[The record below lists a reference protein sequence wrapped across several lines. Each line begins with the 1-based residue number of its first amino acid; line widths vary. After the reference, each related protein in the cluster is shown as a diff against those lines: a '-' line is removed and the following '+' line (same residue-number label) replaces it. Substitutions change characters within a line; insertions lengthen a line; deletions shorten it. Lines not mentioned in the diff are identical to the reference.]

1 MKNIRFFFSEKLKTF
16 NFGDKIFSIFEQAC
30 YRNDIFFFPID
41 LHAQGFQANVI
52 AGK

>member
-30 YRNDIFFFPID
+30 YRNDIFFSQLTFM
-41 LHAQGFQANVI
+41 HKGF
-52 AGK
+52 KRML